1 METAL
6 IGLCSAIIG
15 GIVALLGMKQ
25 RWKEIAENSAQ
36 QARDRKFRLAYDAAF
51 TDWREML
58 DIRKRWAFGNG
69 GVVDEVRV
77 VAPPLMNAIAYY
89 LVMIE
94 EFDKAM
100 AEGRLDE
107 KSVADALGSASR
119 ALDVACEI
127 TRKPASVKNQDKS
140 TPHAAQTP
148 TKTPR

>member
-51 TDWREML
+51 TDWRERL
-58 DIRKRWAFGNG
+58 DINKRRTF
-69 GVVDEVRV
+69 DERDRWG
-77 VAPPLMNAIAYY
+77 AYKLAIPPLMNSIAYY
-89 LVMIE
+89 LVMVE

-100 AEGRLDE
+100 TEGRLDE
-107 KSVADALGSASR
+107 KAVTDALGSARR
-119 ALDVACEI
+119 ALDAADKMARQ
-127 TRKPASVKNQDKS
+127 TASNGL
-140 TPHAAQTP
+140 
-148 TKTPR
+148 

>member
-51 TDWREML
+51 TDWRERL
-58 DIRKRWAFGNG
+58 DIQKRRAF
-69 GVVDEVRV
+69 DERDRWR
-77 VAPPLMNAIAYY
+77 AHKLAIPPLMNSIAYY
-89 LVMIE
+89 LVMVE

-100 AEGRLDE
+100 TEGRLDE
-107 KSVADALGSASR
+107 KAVADALGSAR
-119 ALDVACEI
+119 HALDAADKMARQ
-127 TRKPASVKNQDKS
+127 TASDGF
-140 TPHAAQTP
+140 
-148 TKTPR
+148 